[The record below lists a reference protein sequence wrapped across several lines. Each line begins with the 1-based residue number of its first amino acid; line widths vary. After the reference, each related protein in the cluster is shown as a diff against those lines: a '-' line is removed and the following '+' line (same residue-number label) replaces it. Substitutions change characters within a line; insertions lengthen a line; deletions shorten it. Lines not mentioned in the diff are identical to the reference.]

1 MFEMRE
7 SNANNMKLIYISK
20 NGYVQKEKKKTRYA
34 KTNQKGRACSSSSDC
49 KNLNKYIAS
58 KNMSLK

>member
-1 MFEMRE
+1 MCR
-7 SNANNMKLIYISK
+7 K
-20 NGYVQKEKKKTRYA
+20 KEKKTRYA

-49 KNLNKYIAS
+49 KNLNKYMAS